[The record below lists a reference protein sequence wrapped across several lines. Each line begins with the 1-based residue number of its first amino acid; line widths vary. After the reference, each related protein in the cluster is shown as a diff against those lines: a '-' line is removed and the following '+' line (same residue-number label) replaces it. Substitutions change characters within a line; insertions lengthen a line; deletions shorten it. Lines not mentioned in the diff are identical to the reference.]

1 MKIKIATSRQ
11 KKIMT
16 SLGSFASST
25 VIVCEQLGSRGKPV
39 RDFFRASTDYYEND
53 LNWVDTET
61 GETRLRLKEDGHLQ
75 ISQDVEFYDGQDIN
89 TSTKRFSIGLDSGG
103 NFVIRDE
110 IQGVDRLKIDASGNI
125 LGIRQQDVPDLK
137 SDLTSRQEVLKVN
150 GVPINTAVL
159 NTFHIASGGEDGN
172 PANSLLTAKA
182 IEDWFEELQNSL
194 VMIMPGQS
202 GPAYRV
208 GMISHTSPS
217 AVNLP
222 SCLAVSNFVNT
233 TLKNFEGS
241 LTHTLKCNELYVGA
255 TKLSHISV
263 DFNGES
269 VPVLVVDNMSI
280 LRCVDMQISVN
291 NQYVQIGAYLM
302 TRASSISPS
311 FTGTVNLPSSQD
323 VYVDSTSLESIL
335 NGKQDSLTFDSEPIL
350 GSGNVLT
357 SGVIKTHLDSIDI
370 TTSTLQAQITNNIVQ
385 FDDSPTESS
394 SNVVRSGGLHT
405 YLQGMLSNLHP
416 LTPVDSSV
424 SESSSNLVSSGAVY
438 NHVETTLSNYT
449 GSSTLNFQVAS
460 LQSNYLL
467 CDNFAIKSE
476 NFDFALGI
484 GALVHFYLKA
494 SSTTYYLSAEATAS
508 GSLIPWRVGKLYLNR
523 FQTSSDPDIDLANS
537 FELTKEWAE
546 SVLTISQATLQY
558 HPLTTVDTVPADS
571 QNLITSKAVF
581 DANQGIQAT
590 MLTKTSEA
598 ALRSV
603 GYRKES
609 EIRTTL
615 DTVFQPLGSYH
626 PNTAVD
632 TTPVLNSSNLVTSGG
647 VKASIEQ
654 AKSAVR
660 GCDFIQFTN
669 VFDDLV
675 NNGDGSTDLPQD
687 GIPEDG
693 DFRRYPGFDTSS
705 SLNTNQLIYT
715 LSSDRVT
722 IYEDGFY
729 KITVHMTF
737 YSQVQRASVAI
748 RLGKNEIREGPIGM
762 HGYIRANNLN
772 ADIGNSK
779 ASSVTLSHIV
789 SISANDELGVY
800 TARHGVAGEVQT
812 PASYSQFTIERMSD
826 VRPQYTF
833 LVTRSSIGD
842 YVITFDRTLPNGA
855 YTLLL
860 SVETSSAQ
868 FSTGTDATHLDDYMI
883 AYENK
888 NTSGFNVYIREQDD
902 GNAQGVPR
910 DCTFSFACILDGHIF
925 CHGEYVHTP

>member
-1 MKIKIATSRQ
+1 MSS
-11 KKIMT
+11 
-16 SLGSFASST
+16 SLGKQAICDQLLVS
-25 VIVCEQLGSRGKPV
+25 VLGSNTTPV
-39 RDFFRASTDYYEND
+39 QTIHRASTDVFQND
-53 LNWVDTET
+53 LNFVENDS
-61 GETRLRLKEDGHLQ
+61 GETRLIIRTDGHLAV
-75 ISQDVEFYDGQDIN
+75 SQDVEFYDGTN
-89 TSTKRFSIGLDSGG
+89 LATGTKRYSVGLNEARDK
-103 NFVIRDE
+103 FVIRDE
-110 IQGVDRLKIDASGNI
+110 VAGVDRLSIDPSGNI
-125 LGIRQQDVPDLK
+125 TGIHQTDVDGLVSALAGK
-137 SDLTSRQEVLKVN
+137 Q
-150 GVPINTAVL
+150 AVL
-159 NTFHIASGGEDGN
+159 TTASGQDISTTVLDTFALAADGDGVGYS
-172 PANSLLTAKA
+172 NSLLTAGA
-182 IEDWFEELQNSL
+182 IENWFEQLQNSL
-194 VMIMPGQS
+194 IMITPGQS
-202 GPAYRV
+202 GPGFRTGA
-208 GMISHTSPS
+208 ISSSSPS
-217 AVNLP
+217 AINVP
-222 SCLAVSNFVNT
+222 SCLAVSNFVAT
-233 TLKNFEGS
+233 QLQSFEGS
-241 LTHTLKCNELYVGA
+241 SLHTLRCNEMRVGA
-255 TKLSHISV
+255 SKLSHTTV
-263 DFNGES
+263 DFNGTS
-269 VPVLVVDNMSI
+269 VPMLEVDA
-280 LRCVDMQISVN
+280 LRCTDMQISIA
-291 NQYVQIGAYLM
+291 NQYLQVGPYLM
-302 TRASSISPS
+302 SRAPSLSPS
-311 FTGTVNLPSSQD
+311 FTGSVNLPSSQN
-323 VYVDSTSLESIL
+323 VYVGSSSLDTIL
-335 NGKQDSLTFDSEPIL
+335 DEKQDSLTYDSEATT
-350 GSGNVLT
+350 GSGNILT
-357 SGVIKTHLDSIDI
+357 SGVIKTHLDSIDS
-370 TTSTLQAQITNNIVQ
+370 TTSSLQTQITNNIVQ
-385 FDDSPTESS
+385 FDDSPTDSS
-394 SNVVRSGGLHT
+394 SNAVRSGGLHT
-405 YLQGMLSNLHP
+405 YLQGQFSNFHP
-416 LTPVDSSV
+416 LSTIDTSV
-424 SESSSNLVSSGAVY
+424 TENSSNLVSSGAIY
-438 NHVETTLSNYT
+438 NHVESSLSNFT

-508 GSLIPWRVGKLYLNR
+508 GNLIPWRVGKLYLNR
-523 FQTSSDPDIDLANS
+523 LQTSSDPDIDLANS

-571 QNLITSKAVF
+571 QNLITSKAVY

-590 MLTKTSEA
+590 LSTKTSEA
-598 ALRSV
+598 SLRSV

-748 RLGKNEIREGPIGM
+748 RLGKNEIREGPIAM

-772 ADIGNSK
+772 ADIGISK

-789 SISANDELGVY
+789 SINANDEIGVY

-812 PASYSQFTIERMSD
+812 PASYSQFTIERISD
-826 VRPQYTF
+826 IRPQYTF

-842 YVITFDRTLPNGA
+842 YVITFDRTLPNDA

-860 SVETSSAQ
+860 SVESSSAQ